1 MRAFAPQALLATA
14 LMIAPCLAQAET
26 VTFAQ
31 AQVGSLPKDF
41 EAELTGDG
49 LPGLWS
55 IVVDKDA
62 QSGRALEQRTPD
74 PTDYRFPIAIY
85 EPVRARNVEAS
96 VEFKTLYGK
105 VDQTGGVAVRLI
117 DRNNYYVARAK
128 ALEDNV
134 RFYRVVGGKREQIAS
149 ADTRVTPGDWHTLT
163 LRAERERFTVS
174 FDGQE
179 LFTVTDWTF
188 GGEGRV
194 ALWTKADSITRF
206 DRLDIKPLS
215 E

>member
-1 MRAFAPQALLATA
+1 MAIGKRSSVGSGVRCSSARPLWASLSVTMAHRPGSPSPVSSASKSLGSD
-14 LMIAPCLAQAET
+14 PCLAQAEK

-49 LPGLWS
+49 LPGLWA
-55 IVVDKDA
+55 IVTDKDA

-74 PTDYRFPIAIY
+74 PTEDRFPLAIY
-85 EPVRARNVEAS
+85 EPVRARNVEAT

-105 VDQTGGVAVRLI
+105 VDQPGGVAVRLI
-117 DRNNYYVARAK
+117 DPNNYYVARAK

-149 ADTRVTPGDWHTLT
+149 AETRVTPGEWHTLT
-163 LRAERERFTVS
+163 LRAE
-174 FDGQE
+174 G
-179 LFTVTDWTF
+179 
-188 GGEGRV
+188 
-194 ALWTKADSITRF
+194 
-206 DRLDIKPLS
+206 
-215 E
+215 